1 MRSNATVLL
10 VQSDDPDRDLME
22 SWLEASGFDVIA
34 CSGPVGPG
42 YVCVGERTGRCPLA
56 DMADVVVLD
65 GRLESGEVPDG
76 TSPYDLLMLYRTLGR
91 PVLVVGADELARELP
106 GSEEGVLLLDG
117 PGAEDVGGPGL
128 VGSIKRLLG
137 ESGRGGRV
145 DRTAFPRHGFGP
157 LRRVL
162 PVAGDG

>member
-10 VQSDDPDRDLME
+10 VQSDDPDRNLME

-56 DMADVVVLD
+56 EMADVVVLG

-91 PVLVVGADELARELP
+91 PVLVVGADEALGSL
-106 GSEEGVLLLDG
+106 GSEEGVQFLDG
-117 PGAEDVGGPGL
+117 SGAEDVGGPGL
-128 VGSIKRLLG
+128 VGSIERLLG
-137 ESGRGGRV
+137 ESGRGRPDGVSATRFRAATARAVGTGGRL
-145 DRTAFPRHGFGP
+145 D
-157 LRRVL
+157 
-162 PVAGDG
+162 

>member
-10 VQSDDPDRDLME
+10 VQSDDETRSLME
-22 SWLEASGFDVIA
+22 SWLEASGFDVVE

-56 DMADVVVLD
+56 ETADVVVLD

-91 PVLVVGADELARELP
+91 PVLVVGADEAARHLL
-106 GSEEGVLLLDG
+106 GSEEGVLFLDG
-117 PGAEDVGGPGL
+117 PGAEDVGGQGL
-128 VGSIKRLLG
+128 VGSIERLLG
-137 ESGRGGRV
+137 
-145 DRTAFPRHGFGP
+145 
-157 LRRVL
+157 
-162 PVAGDG
+162 